1 MKSLSLLA
9 RLILLQVALAAVIIA
24 VFAGSAVWLS
34 AHALERAEARFLSEA
49 ASLVAQSL
57 ERESHEHPDLAGAA
71 KETLAEDTPPGVRID
86 ILDPR
91 GQLVLSTS
99 RKPYRPDAPGTRE
112 QRIRVS
118 NGATVIASVPT
129 RPMRSALSTIVVVLA
144 ITAVPLFLL
153 VIVLSR
159 TIASRALRPLS
170 RMTVQAE
177 RTPLRSVV
185 PPLGRPTDPSEV
197 RALASAFNRLVSRL
211 EESLR
216 AEQHFTEDAAHEL
229 RTPITVL
236 SGELEYALSDASLSD
251 RHRKSLASAS
261 EQVRQIRELVDA
273 LLMLRQAGAERTPGL
288 DELAAVNLGDLVEDV
303 SRELVERNPRR
314 ASDIEVQADD
324 EVLVEGHATLI
335 QSAIRNLLSNA
346 FKFTREG
353 QRIRAVVS
361 SRDGQGVIVV
371 EDGGP
376 GIPAGDRDR
385 IFDPFFRG
393 PDARAEHEGFGLGLP
408 ILRRVARAHGGDV
421 VVLASDLGGARFEF
435 SLPRWTE
442 QG

>member
-34 AHALERAEARFLSEA
+34 AHALDRAEARFLSEA

-57 ERESHEHPDLAGAA
+57 ERESHEHPDLGGAA

-288 DELAAVNLGDLVEDV
+288 DELAAVNLGDLVQDV

>member
-1 MKSLSLLA
+1 
-9 RLILLQVALAAVIIA
+9 
-24 VFAGSAVWLS
+24 
-34 AHALERAEARFLSEA
+34 
-49 ASLVAQSL
+49 
-57 ERESHEHPDLAGAA
+57 
-71 KETLAEDTPPGVRID
+71 
-86 ILDPR
+86 
-91 GQLVLSTS
+91 
-99 RKPYRPDAPGTRE
+99 
-112 QRIRVS
+112 
-118 NGATVIASVPT
+118 
-129 RPMRSALSTIVVVLA
+129 
-144 ITAVPLFLL
+144 
-153 VIVLSR
+153 
-159 TIASRALRPLS
+159 
-170 RMTVQAE
+170 
-177 RTPLRSVV
+177 
-185 PPLGRPTDPSEV
+185 
-197 RALASAFNRLVSRL
+197 
-211 EESLR
+211 
-216 AEQHFTEDAAHEL
+216 
-229 RTPITVL
+229 
-236 SGELEYALSDASLSD
+236 
-251 RHRKSLASAS
+251 
-261 EQVRQIRELVDA
+261 
-273 LLMLRQAGAERTPGL
+273 
-288 DELAAVNLGDLVEDV
+288 
-303 SRELVERNPRR
+303 VERNPRR